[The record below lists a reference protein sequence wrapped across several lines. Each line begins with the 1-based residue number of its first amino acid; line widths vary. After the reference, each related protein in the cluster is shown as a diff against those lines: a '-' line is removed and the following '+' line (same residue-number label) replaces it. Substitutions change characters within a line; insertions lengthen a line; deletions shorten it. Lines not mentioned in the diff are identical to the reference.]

1 MEMKHTPGPWF
12 IQEGKYYACVRT
24 DKRVIAD
31 MRTVGNVVPNM
42 NDARLIA
49 AAPDLL
55 EAVQVCLKAEKERC
69 KNLLPGAPAT
79 TYCDKRIAMIEA
91 TIAKA
96 TGEDE

>member
-1 MEMKHTPGPWF
+1 MSDKHTPGPWF

-55 EAVQVCLKAEKERC
+55 EAL
-69 KNLLPGAPAT
+69 
-79 TYCDKRIAMIEA
+79 IAVDDFISGKPDAVEPFGIVRA
-91 TIAKA
+91 AIARA
-96 TGEDE
+96 TGTQS

>member
-1 MEMKHTPGPWF
+1 MERLMSDKHTPGPWF

-49 AAPDLL
+49 AAPDLFGALIDARKQL
-55 EAVQVCLKAEKERC
+55 EEYERYISGEKY
-69 KNLLPGAPAT
+69 NSL
-79 TYCDKRIAMIEA
+79 MINA

-96 TGEDE
+96 TGEDK